1 MPGRVGGSRV
11 AAVSG
16 LRRRLRRSLR
26 SDALA
31 ALAAG
36 AVACALAVA
45 SGAAAER
52 VRPVAAP
59 ATLDAA
65 SADLV
70 ARRVSAAH
78 ADVTAV
84 WRHDFRWRLG
94 RDYRPTELVHF
105 SGRRPSPCAG
115 RGGVTGLAYCPLDR
129 TMSVDL
135 AFLARLA
142 ERMRSESDRALV
154 LLVARTEAAHVQAEL
169 KILGD
174 ADRLARGMTDA
185 ERAELDEAVVLQGDC
200 MTGVWAQRAR
210 RQIGAVPEARGS
222 GPWRRC
228 VPPPPRQRGTRVST
242 SPRPKR
248 AERPSRSAT
257 RRGSSATACPL
268 GSPACSADDRCASA
282 LRRDPRLQSQ
292 AAPRTPELSPCRLRA
307 SRVRKRP
314 PKTWAAT
321 RGGTVS

>member
-1 MPGRVGGSRV
+1 MPEFVR
-11 AAVSG
+11 AARRAAAAG
-16 LRRRLRRSLR
+16 LRRGLRRACRSLR
-26 SDALA
+26 SDARA

-36 AVACALAVA
+36 AVACLLALA

-94 RDYRPTELVHF
+94 RDYTPPELVHF

-115 RGGVTGLAYCPLDR
+115 SAGVTGLAYCPLDR
-129 TMSVDL
+129 TLSVDL
-135 AFLARLA
+135 AFLARLS
-142 ERMRSESDRALV
+142 ERLRSESDRALV
-154 LLVARTEAAHVQAEL
+154 LLVARTEASHVQAEL

-174 ADRLARGMTDA
+174 AERLARGMSDA

-200 MTGVWAQRAR
+200 MAGVWAQRAR
-210 RQIGAVPEARGS
+210 RQIGAVPEGTWERAVSAARAVSPEAAAAARLDRAAPEAREEAFARGY
-222 GPWRRC
+222 GAG
-228 VPPPPRQRGTRVST
+228 Q
-242 SPRPKR
+242 
-248 AERPSRSAT
+248 
-257 RRGSSATACPL
+257 
-268 GSPACSADDRCASA
+268 
-282 LRRDPRLQSQ
+282 LRDCL
-292 AAPRTPELSPCRLRA
+292 APGLAGVLR
-307 SRVRKRP
+307 
-314 PKTWAAT
+314 
-321 RGGTVS
+321 

>member
-1 MPGRVGGSRV
+1 MPERVGGSRV
-11 AAVSG
+11 AVAAG
-16 LRRRLRRSLR
+16 LGRRLRRVRRSLR

-36 AVACALAVA
+36 AVACGLAFA

-59 ATLDAA
+59 PTLDAA

-94 RDYRPTELVHF
+94 RDYRPPELVHF

-174 ADRLARGMTDA
+174 AERLARGMTDA
-185 ERAELDEAVVLQGDC
+185 ELAELDEAVVLQGDC
-200 MTGVWAQRAR
+200 MAGVWAQRAR
-210 RQIGAVPEARGS
+210 RQIGSIPEGSWERAVVAVRATSAEAAQAARLDIAAPEARG
-222 GPWRRC
+222 
-228 VPPPPRQRGTRVST
+228 
-242 SPRPKR
+242 
-248 AERPSRSAT
+248 AAFE
-257 RRGSSATACPL
+257 L
-268 GSPACSADDRCASA
+268 GYGAGQ
-282 LRRDPRLQSQ
+282 LRDC
-292 AAPRTPELSPCRLRA
+292 LSPGLSGVLR
-307 SRVRKRP
+307 
-314 PKTWAAT
+314 
-321 RGGTVS
+321 

>member
-1 MPGRVGGSRV
+1 MPEFVRASR
-11 AAVSG
+11 AAIPAALRRG
-16 LRRRLRRSLR
+16 LRRARLSLR

-36 AVACALAVA
+36 GVACGLALA

-52 VRPVAAP
+52 VRPIAAP
-59 ATLDAA
+59 ATLDTH

-94 RDYRPTELVHF
+94 RDYAPPELVHF

-115 RGGVTGLAYCPLDR
+115 PGGITGLAYCPLDR
-129 TMSVDL
+129 TLSIDL

-142 ERMRSESDRALV
+142 ERLRSESDRTLV
-154 LLVARTEAAHVQAEL
+154 LLVARTEASHVQAEL

-174 ADRLARGMTDA
+174 AERLARGMTDA

-200 MTGVWAQRAR
+200 MAGVWAQRAR
-210 RQIGAVPEARGS
+210 RQIGSIPEGSWERAVVAVRATSAEAAQAARLDIAAPEARG
-222 GPWRRC
+222 
-228 VPPPPRQRGTRVST
+228 
-242 SPRPKR
+242 
-248 AERPSRSAT
+248 AAFE
-257 RRGSSATACPL
+257 L
-268 GSPACSADDRCASA
+268 GYGAGQ
-282 LRRDPRLQSQ
+282 LRDC
-292 AAPRTPELSPCRLRA
+292 LSPGLAGVLR
-307 SRVRKRP
+307 
-314 PKTWAAT
+314 
-321 RGGTVS
+321 